1 MVRAVRDQH
10 LTPTQAAARYRVS
23 RQWVYE
29 LLKRYDREGPAGLVP
44 RSRAPRHR
52 PGTTPAVITDRI
64 IALRRQL
71 TAEGKD
77 AGPETIGWHLHR
89 EGLQVPAASTIRR
102 ILHAAGLIT
111 PEPRKR
117 PRSSYIRFEADLP
130 NECWQADIT
139 HWYLAH
145 GDRVEIL
152 DFLDDH
158 SRFLLH
164 ISTQNAYTGTDVVTV
179 MNALIN
185 QYGAPSS
192 TLTDNGMVFTT
203 RLTARNA
210 GRNGFEK
217 LLEAHHIT
225 QKNGSPG
232 HPQTQ
237 GKIERFHQT
246 LKRWLR
252 ARPRP
257 TTIEDL
263 QAHLNDFRTWYNTD
277 RPHRSL
283 GRRTP
288 CQAYTALAKAHPQT
302 TTEPEWRT
310 RTDRID
316 NHGKVSL
323 RYAGRL
329 RHLGMGR
336 ANIGQPV
343 LMLIHD
349 HDVITTH
356 AETGTIIATH
366 HIDDTR
372 DYQPPDKN
380 TPTTRE
386 PPEKQ

>member
-1 MVRAVRDQH
+1 M
-10 LTPTQAAARYRVS
+10 
-23 RQWVYE
+23 
-29 LLKRYDREGPAGLVP
+29 
-44 RSRAPRHR
+44 
-52 PGTTPAVITDRI
+52 ITDRI

-77 AGPETIGWHLHR
+77 AGPATIGWHLHR

-217 LLEAHHIT
+217 L
-225 QKNGSPG
+225 
-232 HPQTQ
+232 
-237 GKIERFHQT
+237 
-246 LKRWLR
+246 
-252 ARPRP
+252 
-257 TTIEDL
+257 
-263 QAHLNDFRTWYNTD
+263 
-277 RPHRSL
+277 
-283 GRRTP
+283 
-288 CQAYTALAKAHPQT
+288 
-302 TTEPEWRT
+302 
-310 RTDRID
+310 
-316 NHGKVSL
+316 
-323 RYAGRL
+323 
-329 RHLGMGR
+329 
-336 ANIGQPV
+336 
-343 LMLIHD
+343 
-349 HDVITTH
+349 
-356 AETGTIIATH
+356 
-366 HIDDTR
+366 
-372 DYQPPDKN
+372 
-380 TPTTRE
+380 
-386 PPEKQ
+386 